1 VSHAEIHY
9 EIFTRKGSKGGW
21 TMRDVTPDRAGA
33 LRQAEQLMADGLA
46 TGVKVVKETYNGDT
60 GDFLTLKIFEDGTTK
75 HKSDPAQED
84 VPHALPC
91 FRPDDLYSY
100 HARTTTARLL
110 GEFLARHRITVTEL
124 IHRADALERF
134 EATGTLY
141 QHAIQKIAVAQ
152 AASTTTPVQQIIKSL
167 NELVTKAIN
176 RVYRDAKRAYFP
188 DINKGSFAALAAKL
202 ADAPDASYVLNG
214 AIARYLASAK
224 NWDEK
229 LLRLLALLPE
239 LADAGP
245 GRMFLAESIES
256 IIAEILNGGAALH
269 ELIGD
274 SENLGAALTALVE
287 LFLARDVPNA
297 QSGLAVLARHFAGDE
312 LPAARS
318 AIASRIMAEL
328 KSQRRLCPASLV
340 DELKTLRRI
349 ANRLV
354 LGQGKYLSHE
364 DLIAAFTLRS
374 KRLVTHESV
383 SAHLAEVAGPDEK
396 LERLFLIEEN
406 IIGAENKR
414 QLAAFAAP
422 LIASSVFEQL
432 FLFTK
437 TPILERL
444 QRLTALQARVLRC
457 GFQDIQKDEISTAL
471 DHLASEAESRARLLE
486 AIEAKSPTHVD
497 KTIAI
502 LRLSTAGVF
511 TEGRLSAKAR
521 AMVLRQIGQPG
532 FLTGY
537 IAHQPK
543 NADAATV
550 ELVQH
555 LEKIGI
561 TADTGLKTIAA

>member
-1 VSHAEIHY
+1 MSQDVHY
-9 EIFTRKGSKGGW
+9 EIFSRKGSKGGW
-21 TMRDVTPDRAGA
+21 TMHDVTADRAGA
-33 LRQAEQLMADGLA
+33 LRAAEQLMADGQA
-46 TGVKVVKETYNGDT
+46 TGVKVVKETYNDAT
-60 GDFLTLKIFEDGTTK
+60 GDYLSLKIFEDGKTK

-91 FRPDDLYSY
+91 FKPDDLYSY
-100 HARTTTARLL
+100 HARATMARLI
-110 GEFLARHRITVTEL
+110 GEFLARQKITVTEL
-124 IHRADALERF
+124 IHRADMLEKF

-152 AASTTTPVQQIIKSL
+152 ASSTTTPVQQIIKSL

-176 RVYRDAKRAYFP
+176 RVYRDAKRDLFP
-188 DINKGSFAALAAKL
+188 VAKPGGFGALAARL
-202 ADAPDASYVLNG
+202 AEESDNPYLLNG
-214 AIARYLASAK
+214 AIARYLAPAK
-224 NWDEK
+224 GWDEK
-229 LLRLLALLPE
+229 LLMLLALLPE
-239 LADAGP
+239 LAEANIGRNLLAG
-245 GRMFLAESIES
+245 SIES
-256 IIAEILNGGAALH
+256 IVAEILNGGAALH
-269 ELIGD
+269 ELVGA
-274 SENLGAALTALVE
+274 SANLGEALSALVE
-287 LFLARDVPNA
+287 LFLARETSDA
-297 QSGLAVLARHFAGDE
+297 QTGLAALTRHFAADE
-312 LPAARS
+312 LPAART
-318 AIASRIMAEL
+318 AIANRIMAEL

-349 ANRLV
+349 ANKLV

-383 SAHLAEVAGPDEK
+383 SAHLAEANAPDEK

-414 QLAAFAAP
+414 QLAAFATP
-422 LIASSVFEQL
+422 LIGSTAFEQI
-432 FLFTK
+432 FLFAK
-437 TPILERL
+437 TPVLERL
-444 QRLTALQARVLRC
+444 QRLATLQARVLRS
-457 GFQDIQKDEISTAL
+457 GFQDIQKDEIAGAL
-471 DHLASEAESRARLLE
+471 DRLASEAEARARLLE
-486 AIEAKSPTHVD
+486 AIEAKSPTHVE

-511 TEGRLSAKAR
+511 TEGALSAKAR

-543 NADAATV
+543 AADAATA
-550 ELVQH
+550 ELVQN

-561 TADTGLKTIAA
+561 TSDTGLKTIAA